1 MSVARIGQFRAQEGQ
16 EEALLAFLT
25 TVVAPAIRGAAGN
38 ESAAVFQSLA
48 DPTVFTVIEV
58 WADVAAHRASV
69 QHIPP
74 EMIQQ
79 VMPLLAAPPT
89 GDYYQPC

>member
-1 MSVARIGQFRAQEGQ
+1 MSVARIGQGNAHEGQ
-16 EEALLAFLT
+16 QAALLEFLT
-25 TVVAPAIRGAAGN
+25 TVVAPAIRAAAGN

-48 DPTVFTVIEV
+48 DPTLFVMIEV

-69 QHIPP
+69 QNIPP

-89 GDYYQPC
+89 GDYYQPR